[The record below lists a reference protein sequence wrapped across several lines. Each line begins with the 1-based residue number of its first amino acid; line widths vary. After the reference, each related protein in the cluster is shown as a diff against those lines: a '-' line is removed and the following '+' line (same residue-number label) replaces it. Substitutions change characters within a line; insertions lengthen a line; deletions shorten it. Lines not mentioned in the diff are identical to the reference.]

1 MQLKH
6 IKLAGFKSFVD
17 PTRISFPTNM
27 VAVVGPNGCGKSNVI
42 DAVRWVLGE
51 LSAKNLRGDSMS
63 DVIFNGS
70 DLRKPSGQCSIELLF
85 DNSMGKLGGEYA
97 KYNEISIKRLM
108 TRDGQSNYSINNTS
122 CRRKDVQDIFLGTG
136 LGPRSYAIIE
146 QGMVS
151 KIVSAKPE
159 EMRTFIEEAA
169 GISKYKER
177 RKETEQR
184 IKKTKDNL
192 SRVLDIRDEI
202 KRLINRLQN
211 QANAAEKYKKFQ
223 VEEKDLKLN
232 ISILNSLS
240 AKAQKDKLSSQIS
253 SLANQITVKSAE
265 VETHQS
271 MIDQIRTE
279 HSSVLSAFEIAQKNF
294 YSIGADIA
302 RYEANIQNLNKTE
315 TQTKADLAT
324 AKESYSRAIE
334 KESSFDTL
342 NPKENELK
350 LNIAILKALQANEQ
364 KQKLEIQ
371 INDLESSIL
380 LKSDEVQKH
389 QGTIEKIKN
398 DHASLSA
405 SFDEA
410 QSTFSSISTDIARQE
425 ANLQN
430 LEKLEAQSLSDLD
443 RAKASYQAALEKESN
458 QENLSP
464 KEKAMNLLDNILESL
479 GNLGTNGDSIKSKAL
494 ELKAALTSILKI
506 ASDQS
511 KSMTD
516 EYLQRQNRLEETL
529 LQTAEKK
536 SQIEKELVLF
546 SAKKVES
553 EGSLDSYKSKKSEVN
568 ELIRKSEELKSGSSI
583 ELRSLESQ
591 KNNLKLDLRTF
602 EVNLENASIILE
614 KAEVKIS
621 EINPSDFASLDLA
634 NLESSLAEIQ
644 SSISALS
651 SINLAAPDEYL
662 SRQNNLTELLQQTGL
677 KKNEADKE
685 LAILIQKSASAEGE
699 LNTIRQKQ
707 SKVDESIR
715 DTENKKSIAA
725 LDLRALEEQSNNLKL
740 DFRTF
745 EVNLDN
751 ASQALTRAGLVIG
764 DINPEEFKD
773 MDISNLEQ
781 SLAGVQAKII
791 SLGAI
796 NLAAPD
802 EIAEESQ
809 RMEELD
815 AQLEDLNEA
824 LEKLQGAIKKIDA
837 ESKLKFDESF
847 HAVNSKIQE
856 IFPKLFG
863 GGRAALELL
872 EGDSLNSGITLTA
885 QPPGKK
891 NATISQLSGGEK
903 AMTALSLVFAL
914 FELNP
919 APFCLLDEVDAPL
932 DDLNATRFVAMVEEM
947 SDRVQ
952 FIFITH
958 NKISMEKS
966 DHLMGVTMQEA
977 GVSRVVSV
985 DVKEALKLAAS

>member
-42 DAVRWVLGE
+42 DAIRWVLGE

-85 DNSMGKLGGEYA
+85 DNSLGKLGGEYA

-108 TRDGQSNYSINNTS
+108 TRDGQSNYSINGTS

-184 IKKTKDNL
+184 IKKTKENL
-192 SRVLDIRDEI
+192 SRVQDIRDEI
-202 KRLINRLQN
+202 NRLISRLQN
-211 QANAAEKYKKFQ
+211 QANAADKYKKFQ
-223 VEEKDLKLN
+223 VEERDLKLN
-232 ISILNSLS
+232 ISILNTLS
-240 AKAQKDKLSSQIS
+240 AKAQKDKLTSEVAT
-253 SLANQITVKSAE
+253 LKNQITVKSAE

-271 MIDQIRTE
+271 TIDQIRTE
-279 HSSVLSAFEIAQKNF
+279 HSTVLSSFEVAQKNF

-302 RYEANIQNLNKTE
+302 RHETNLQNLNKTYA
-315 TQTKADLAT
+315 QTSEDLT
-324 AKESYSRAIE
+324 RAKESYSKAIE
-334 KESSFDTL
+334 KASTFESL

-350 LNIAILKALQANEQ
+350 LNIAILKALQANDQKKVLQTQIAELEQ
-364 KQKLEIQ
+364 SLALKVLGVEKHQAEIEQIRNDNTLMSSRLEI
-371 INDLESSIL
+371 
-380 LKSDEVQKH
+380 
-389 QGTIEKIKN
+389 
-398 DHASLSA
+398 
-405 SFDEA
+405 A
-410 QSTFSSISTDIARQE
+410 QSVSSNIRAEIAGLE
-425 ANLQN
+425 ANLKN
-430 LEKLEAQSLSDLD
+430 LSRTQVQAESDLG
-443 RAKASYQAALEKESN
+443 RAQTSYQQALEKESN

-464 KEKAMNLLDNILESL
+464 KEKAMNLLDHILEAL
-479 GNLGTNGDSIKSKAL
+479 QNLGISGDPIKKKAL
-494 ELKAALTSILKI
+494 ELKESLVTILKI

-511 KSMTD
+511 KSMTE
-516 EYLQRQNRLEETL
+516 EYLQRQTKFEEL
-529 LQTAEKK
+529 LRQTAEKM
-536 SQIEKELVLF
+536 SQLDAELQLSQEKKIQTDQEL
-546 SAKKVES
+546 AA
-553 EGSLDSYKSKKSEVN
+553 SKEKQSEVN
-568 ELIRKSEELKSGSSI
+568 ASI
-583 ELRSLESQ
+583 QKLEDSKLSVSRELRAIES
-591 KNNLKLDLRTF
+591 KVNTLKLDLRTF
-602 EVNLENASIILE
+602 EVNLDNASIILE
-614 KAEVKIS
+614 KAEINLAD
-621 EINPSDFASLDLA
+621 INPSEYVEFNLSNLEASL
-634 NLESSLAEIQ
+634 SEIQ
-644 SSISALS
+644 TSISALS

-662 SRQNNLTELLQQTGL
+662 SRQNHLSKLLEQTEL
-677 KKNEADKE
+677 KKAEVDKE
-685 LAILIQKSASAEGE
+685 LSELVQKSATAESE

-715 DTENKKSIAA
+715 EAENKKSIAS
-725 LDLRALEEQSNNLKL
+725 LDLRGLEEKSNNRKL
-740 DFRTF
+740 DLRTF

-751 ASQALTRAGLVIG
+751 ASQALVKAGITIAEL
-764 DINPEEFKD
+764 DPLEFEGMSVRD
-773 MDISNLEQ
+773 LEQ
-781 SLAGVQAKII
+781 SLAAIQAKII

-802 EIAEESQ
+802 EIAEESK

-824 LEKLQGAIKKIDA
+824 MDKLQGAIKKIDA

-847 HAVNSKIQE
+847 NAVNSKIQE

-863 GGRAALELL
+863 GGKAALELL
-872 EGDSLNSGITLTA
+872 DGDSLNSGIALAA